1 MNKATKYAI
10 LIKLKETELTHKR
23 LQGKKK
29 NYLLSHTKEIIK
41 EHLTR
46 DFTLSGKWKTP
57 NERIEEEMEK

>member
-29 NYLLSHTKEIIK
+29 LLIKSHQRNNKRTFNQGL
-41 EHLTR
+41 HLI
-46 DFTLSGKWKTP
+46 WKVENP
-57 NERIEEEMEK
+57 